1 MAPTRFPLFVGRHAL
16 QRASGHALVLLLAAG
31 CIAAMPVER
40 GRLIPLERVE
50 QVSVLVDDM
59 TPDAETARLTRGII
73 QADAENALRRNGLRV
88 RGEGATPALYFQISV
103 LCDERD
109 IAGAACAID
118 VSSAA
123 IQEVY
128 LEAMATSPIRAK
140 TWYTGKIILAPKS
153 AVAES
158 VREAVRDQA
167 DEFASDVQAARKRA
181 TLGP

>member
-1 MAPTRFPLFVGRHAL
+1 MAP
-16 QRASGHALVLLLAAG
+16 ASSRLPFWSRALVLPLAAG
-31 CIAAMPVER
+31 SIAAMPPMER

-50 QVSVLVDDM
+50 QISVLVDDM
-59 TPDAETARLTRGII
+59 TPDAETAQLTRGII
-73 QADAENALRRNGLRV
+73 QADAENALRRNGMRV
-88 RGEGATPALYFQISV
+88 RGEGVTPALYFQISV

-140 TWYTGKIILAPKS
+140 NWYTGKIILAPQS

-167 DEFASDVQAARKRA
+167 DEFAADVQAARKRA
-181 TLGP
+181 ALGP